1 MFRSEMLHRSGEG
14 TRASARLVLVFENVE
29 HAAIFRDA
37 LGRLVAGGWLVDFE
51 QFADLGGAA
60 AQLDRASVDCLVVDS
75 SLLAGGGAELLESM
89 LRRRPS
95 LALVVVGEEP
105 ERSSLRSALAV
116 GARVSFAEWGDLDA
130 SLRSALGPKLIRAAT
145 DGAFSSPSRSRES
158 EISGILRGSV
168 AWAVCVVLVGVAFAA
183 DNGTVTAVEGVLLA
197 GLGFATCAAV
207 FRVRAAERTRALATA
222 SARARADAA
231 FEQALVGMCLTAPD
245 GRLIEVNDAFCVLVG
260 RSRAGLERIDWSELT
275 HPDDIEASREGVA
288 AMLAGRVPG
297 FQIEKRYL
305 RPDGTVVWTSLSTHL
320 VRDAHGV
327 PAYFSTQVIDLS
339 LRRQAESRLAESEQR
354 ARSILSS
361 LEEGVIMLDAAG
373 TIVELNASA
382 ARILALGDDGLR
394 SAWSRDDYGVVLVD
408 GQDAPLDH
416 AELPAVR
423 TLRTGQ
429 AETGALFRARHPDG
443 SISVCSVNTRP
454 LIRPHEQAPYAVVAS
469 FTDVTERLAAERA
482 LRDSETHHRLVLRNL
497 PGAIITVYDRAMRC
511 LLVEGAYL
519 HERGIEPSVLVGKTL
534 DEISD
539 PASLEALRAAMLD
552 AVEGSASTVE
562 YRSQERGR
570 DLIVE
575 VAPYRDGAGL
585 ITGVIN
591 ISRDVTER
599 KLAEQARI
607 AAEQRFEVAFD
618 RAPIGMCLVGIDG
631 SFLRAN
637 DALTQITG
645 YSDDELGAIAPFSFV
660 HEDDAASVA
669 ERFGSLGGES
679 DDISVEHRIRQAG
692 GAIVWVHASATL
704 VRDQAGEPVH
714 VLAQVQDI
722 TERRRY
728 EERLRHIADHDLLT
742 GLVNRRG
749 FEKALEQH
757 LARGRRYGPKGAL
770 MVLDLDGFKYVND
783 SLGHHIGDQLIVSVA
798 GALRSRLR
806 DTDVL
811 ARLGGDEFAVLL
823 PAEQQPDAAIVAQ
836 ALAEIVRDSAAA
848 FGGLPTGVTAS
859 IGVVMFDDASLT
871 ADEVIINADLAMYDA
886 KEAGR
891 NRHSFFSA
899 DDHGVP
905 RLTARMSWVKR
916 IRKALDEDRF
926 VLHAQPIFELER
938 NEIAWEEVLVRML
951 ADDGELI
958 PPAAFLSTAERFG
971 LITPI
976 DSWVITRAIEAI
988 GSEAA
993 AGRRLRLSVNVS
1005 GVSLADPRFVD
1016 LIKRLLISHHADP
1029 ANLMLEIS
1037 ETAAVADIPA
1047 AQRFARSLQELG
1059 CKIALDDFGA
1069 GFGSFYYLKHLPFDL
1084 LKIDGEFVK
1093 GATHHLSDRL
1103 IIQSVADI
1111 ARGLGKQT
1119 IAEFVPDDHS
1129 LRLLARQ
1136 GVDLAQGFHLAQPRP
1151 LASLLGGA
1159 PLTIVED
1166 LAS

>member
-1 MFRSEMLHRSGEG
+1 MVHRSGEG
-14 TRASARLVLVFENVE
+14 TRASARLVLVSENVE
-29 HAAIFRDA
+29 QAARVRDA
-37 LGRLVAGGWLVDFE
+37 LGRVAASGGPFDLE
-51 QFADLGGAA
+51 QVADLRSAA
-60 AQLDRASVDCLVVDS
+60 AKLERESVDCLVVDS
-75 SLLAGGGAELLESM
+75 SLLAGGGSEVLESM
-89 LRRRPS
+89 LNRRPS
-95 LALVVVGEEP
+95 LALVVVGDEP
-105 ERSSLRSALAV
+105 ERSSLCSALEL
-116 GARVSFAEWGDLDA
+116 GARVSFVTSGDLDA
-130 SLRSALGPKLIRAAT
+130 SLRSALGPALVRAAT
-145 DGAFSSPSRSRES
+145 VAEFSSPSRSRES

-168 AWAVCVVLVGVAFAA
+168 AWAVCVVLVGVALAA
-183 DNGTVTAVEGVLLA
+183 DNGTVTALEGILLA

-207 FRVRAAERTRALATA
+207 VRVRAAERTRALATA

-231 FEQALVGMCLTAPD
+231 FGQALVGMCLTAPD

-260 RSRAGLERIDWSELT
+260 RSRAELERIDWSDLT

-288 AMLAGRVPG
+288 ATLAGRVPG
-297 FQIEKRYL
+297 FQVEKRYL
-305 RPDGTVVWTSLSTHL
+305 RPDGTTVWTSLSTHL
-320 VRDAHGV
+320 VRDVHGG

-339 LRRQAESRLAESEQR
+339 LRKRAESRLAESEQR

-394 SAWSRDDYGVVLVD
+394 SGWSRDDYGVVLVD

-429 AETGALFRARHPDG
+429 AETGALFRARNPDG
-443 SISVCSVNTRP
+443 SVTVCSVNTRP

-469 FTDVTERLAAERA
+469 FSDVTERLAAERA

-539 PASLEALRAAMLD
+539 PDSREALRAAMLH
-552 AVEGSASTVE
+552 ALEGAASTVE
-562 YRSQERGR
+562 YRAQERGR

-575 VAPYRDGAGL
+575 VAPYRDGAGAV
-585 ITGVIN
+585 TGVIN

-607 AAEQRFEVAFD
+607 DAEQRFEVAFD

-631 SFLRAN
+631 GFVRAN
-637 DALTQITG
+637 EALTQITG
-645 YSDDELGAIAPFSFV
+645 YSEGEMRTIPSFSFV

-669 ERFGSLGGES
+669 EQFASLGGES
-679 DDISVEHRIRQAG
+679 DDIKIEHRIRQAG
-692 GAIVWVHASATL
+692 GEIVWVHASATL
-704 VRDQAGEPVH
+704 VHNQAGEPLH

-722 TERRRY
+722 SERRRY
-728 EERLRHIADHDLLT
+728 EDRLRHIADHDPLT

-783 SLGHHIGDQLIVSVA
+783 SLGHHIGDQLIVSIA

-806 DTDVL
+806 DTDLL

-823 PAEQQPDAAIVAQ
+823 PAEQQADAGIVAQ
-836 ALAEIVRDSAAA
+836 ALAETVRASAAA

-859 IGVVMFDDASLT
+859 IGVVIFDDANLT

-891 NRHSFFSA
+891 NRHSFFNA
-899 DDHGVP
+899 DDHGAP

-926 VLHAQPIFELER
+926 VLYAQPIFELER

-951 ADDGELI
+951 ANDGELI
-958 PPAAFLSTAERFG
+958 PPAEFLSTAERFG

-976 DSWVITRAIEAI
+976 DSWVITRAIAAI

-993 AGRRLRLSVNVS
+993 AGRLLRLSVNVS
-1005 GVSLADPRFVD
+1005 GISVADPRFLE
-1016 LIKRLLISHHADP
+1016 LIKQLLLEHDADP
-1029 ANLMLEIS
+1029 ASLMLEIS
-1037 ETAAVADIPA
+1037 ETAAVADVPA
-1047 AQRFARSLQELG
+1047 AQRFAHALQTLG

-1084 LKIDGEFVK
+1084 VKIDGEFVK
-1093 GATHHLSDRL
+1093 GATNQLSDRL

-1119 IAEFVPDDHS
+1119 AAEFVPDDHS
-1129 LRLLARQ
+1129 LHLLTSQ

-1151 LASLLGGA
+1151 LASLLGDA
-1159 PLTIVED
+1159 PLAIVED